1 MPSQGSLGSYAV
13 NLPSIF
19 QSPAEALQQATVQKE
34 RNTQQ
39 LQQQGEKLQEM
50 GMAQAKLAREEAAK
64 KQAYLQETLDPS
76 KYVTGTEMVDA
87 ASSKQLS
94 DLYNQGLSGSLKDM
108 SIPDLQDYMFRKISN
123 VKLATTKF
131 KAEDAIVNK
140 LIPELKAK
148 NPSLNTDALL
158 LAHKNEM
165 AKRLLNEDGTLN
177 PSPSDS
183 EILSNIQNPEY
194 LSQFVNDTQSL
205 NKILKDKT
213 SSEKA
218 KFKIGT
224 PESNVTQEGY
234 VGFWEDINQPTPTSG
249 FYPKGSKLEIVKK
262 TGSGVVSTPQ
272 GDVSIPTVPDNVYK
286 NFLTQ
291 GGSSAMLEINALA
304 RRKFN
309 GQPNSE
315 GIGKLNFTKMSEEDK
330 DVARKHVLA
339 EYIHNV
345 DQGGLRTGEV
355 YNKPV
360 TNVNTGEQKGME
372 GLNWLKG
379 FKGAIESGDKDAAI
393 QEARKLFAGNG
404 SYQFTNMK
412 IADDGGI
419 RVEYSKDGVPEDDL
433 IIKPNDPNYYYK
445 IANLYQKVTG
455 SDVKM
460 EKNVMSN
467 KVNLTNNPKANSNT
481 YTINGEKYTHKELID
496 NGWTED
502 GIKKL
507 KKN

>member
-64 KQAYLQETLDPS
+64 KQAYLHDNLDPS
-76 KYVTGTEMVDA
+76 KYVTGTQMID
-87 ASSKQLS
+87 ASSSQQINDLIKRSTEGDLKNMSDS
-94 DLYNQGLSGSLKDM
+94 DLKQYLDNQM
-108 SIPDLQDYMFRKISN
+108 QNI
-123 VKLATTKF
+123 KLATTKF
-131 KAEDAIVNK
+131 KAEEK
-140 LIPELKAK
+140 LLNEIKTKKRLE
-148 NPSLNTDALL
+148 NPGFDENLFNIEY
-158 LAHKNEM
+158 KNELS
-165 AKRLLNEDGTLN
+165 KRLLNEDGTLN
-177 PSPSDS
+177 PNPNDS
-183 EILSNIQNPEY
+183 EILKNIENPGY
-194 LSQFVNDTQSL
+194 MAKFITSHPSFYKLL
-205 NKILKDKT
+205 MDKST
-213 SSEKA
+213 SEEA

-224 PESNVTQEGY
+224 PESNVTQEGRI
-234 VGFWEDINQPTPTSG
+234 GFWEDINLPTPASG
-249 FYPKGSKLEIVKK
+249 FYPRGSKLELVKK
-262 TGSGVVSTPQ
+262 LSNGLISTPQ
-272 GDVSIPTVPDNVYK
+272 GDVSVPVVTNDVYEK
-286 NFLTQ
+286 LISTPKVEN
-291 GGSSAMLEINALA
+291 EIYSLA
-304 RRKFN
+304 FHKFN

-315 GIGKLNFTKMSEEDK
+315 GLGKIAFNKMSEEDK
-330 DVARKHVLA
+330 NVALKNVAA
-339 EYIHNV
+339 EFIHKVSQNK
-345 DQGGLRTGEV
+345 LRTGEV
-355 YNKPV
+355 YNRPV
-360 TNVNTGEQKGME
+360 TNVNMGEQKGME
-372 GLNWLKG
+372 GLNWVKG
-379 FKGAIESGDKDAAI
+379 FKGAIESGDYNAAI

-404 SYQFTNMK
+404 SYQFDNMK

-419 RVEYSKDGVPEDDL
+419 RVEYSKDGEPENDL
-433 IIKPNDPNYYYK
+433 IIKPNDRNYYYK

-460 EKNVMSN
+460 EKYVISN
-467 KVNLTNNPKANSNT
+467 KVNLTNNSKANSST